1 MLDGAEKLTLQLEL
15 AAQDTLPWVIVLEQC
30 VVEELG
36 STWKLP
42 IQSFADFPIGTNT
55 QGLFRIQDEL
65 LLLLL
70 LFRKISHRIF
80 QVQKVGV
87 PDMGRNLHRNSLSK
101 VGGVTSRV
109 NFEPGVL

>member
-1 MLDGAEKLTLQLEL
+1 MLDGAEKLTLLLEL

-55 QGLFRIQDEL
+55 QGLFRIQDDL

-70 LFRKISHRIF
+70 LLLLLRKVSHLVFQNTGSGCAMIVVNCGFPLIF
-80 QVQKVGV
+80 V
-87 PDMGRNLHRNSLSK
+87 R
-101 VGGVTSRV
+101 
-109 NFEPGVL
+109 